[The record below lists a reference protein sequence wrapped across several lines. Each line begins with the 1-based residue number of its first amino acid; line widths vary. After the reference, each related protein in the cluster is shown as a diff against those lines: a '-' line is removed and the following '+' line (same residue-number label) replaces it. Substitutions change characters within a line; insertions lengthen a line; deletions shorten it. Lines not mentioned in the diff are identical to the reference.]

1 FGIPAAICWLTRAT
15 IPGLCRLISG
25 TRTSSTRFATP
36 RWRQTALETFGRIE
50 MTEEDE
56 AAIAEIVTGK
66 VHRILQPGGKQNL
79 PPAGP
84 YLAGRDAHAA
94 MFALEEASRDI
105 T

>member
-1 FGIPAAICWLTRAT
+1 
-15 IPGLCRLISG
+15 
-25 TRTSSTRFATP
+25 
-36 RWRQTALETFGRIE
+36 

-66 VHRILQPGGKQNL
+66 VHRNVQAAGKQKL

-94 MFALEEASRDI
+94 MFALEEASRTI
-105 T
+105 NAALRLSKKGPK